1 MNHELKIWEK
11 LGVGATSYPL
21 PIEIVSQLKKSLSDD
36 MQALKYVVFNVCD
49 RKKESNGEKDLESIL
64 ATIDTAR
71 QYHLT
76 SHEMREACDRFVNCK
91 QRFEKILFS
100 KNGQS
105 RPKRRESTL
114 LPEPKVG
121 SIFFRKDKRRRSCCK
136 VVAVEDGKATVMW
149 AHSGR
154 KTNIA
159 VLNLRNPSLY
169 ATKKGNTGCE

>member
-1 MNHELKIWEK
+1 MSHELKIWEK

-36 MQALKYVVFNVCD
+36 MQALKYVVFNLCD
-49 RKKESNGEKDLESIL
+49 RKKEPNGEKELEAIL

-91 QRFEKILFS
+91 QGSEKILFP

-105 RPKRRESTL
+105 RPKRREPTP

-121 SIFFRKDKRRRSCCK
+121 SILFRKDKRRGSCCK
-136 VVAVEDGKATVMW
+136 VVAIEGDKATVMW

-154 KTNIA
+154 RTNIA

-169 ATKKGNTGCE
+169 ATRKVSTRCE